1 MAHLYDYL
9 HDVLSISGLTN
20 RLPGWITSG
29 LYIMDIQIILTII
42 LGFGACLY
50 VLKRIGR
57 QFHQSNAESL
67 CEECDVEQRTGS
79 IEE

>member
-1 MAHLYDYL
+1 
-9 HDVLSISGLTN
+9 
-20 RLPGWITSG
+20 
-29 LYIMDIQIILTII
+29 MDIQLILTIS
-42 LGFGACLY
+42 LGIGACLY

-57 QFHQSNAESL
+57 QFHQSNAEPL